1 MEKITNCYT
10 HDYENDTSVEY
21 VNTGAYSQLT
31 CSFTSEDEDYGT
43 ETIHS
48 LVAKPPKKLEQM
60 AFEMAKDIG
69 KHLDSLDNH
78 HLKSVY
84 TEEERKFMKLYGD
97 YGTTT
102 LYAVEHVLND
112 IAKDSVINS
121 NGHEFMVGTIRE
133 CATELIRRFT
143 NKEIR
148 CAYVAIDWD
157 EEVPHRVDGASRWY
171 KVVRVDLPF
180 DNNDNEMLLMI
191 GYCGGGDVETAY
203 CLDITE
209 SNDPWFHASVVK
221 MLKDST
227 DALSIDTKRY
237 VEFIGVNDEHS
248 YELDK
253 EGK

>member
-84 TEEERKFMKLYGD
+84 TDEERDFMKWYGD

-102 LYAVEHVLND
+102 LYAVEHALRN
-112 IAKDSVINS
+112 IAKDSIVNT
-121 NGHEFMVGTIRE
+121 NGHMFMVGTLRE
-133 CATELIRRFT
+133 CAMELIRKFM

-148 CAYVAIDWD
+148 YAYVAKKWN
-157 EEVPHRVDGASRWY
+157 EESPNRVDDCEGWY
-171 KVVRVDLPF
+171 KVIRADLPF
-180 DNNDNEMLLMI
+180 DNADHEMLLMI
-191 GYCGGGDVETAY
+191 GYCGGGDVATAY
-203 CLDITE
+203 CFDDKE
-209 SNDPWFHASVVK
+209 ADDPWFLGAVVK
-221 MLKDST
+221 MLRDST
-227 DALSIDTKRY
+227 DETDIY
-237 VEFIGVNDEHS
+237 VEFIGVDDEHS